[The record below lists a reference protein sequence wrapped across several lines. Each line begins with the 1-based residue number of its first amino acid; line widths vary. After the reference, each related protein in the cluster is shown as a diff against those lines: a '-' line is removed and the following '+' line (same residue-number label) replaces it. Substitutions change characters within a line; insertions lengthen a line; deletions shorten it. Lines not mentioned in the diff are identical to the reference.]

1 MKKDFV
7 ASLNVIDKEKNLLNG
22 YLNGNLMENIQDY
35 DAAVSSMFYMTT
47 TDLQTYCKENK
58 LCSFTLDILMRE
70 KIVQINSM
78 IEVTFR
84 EILNIPT
91 YFQKGSAKIDYVCGD
106 LLYYLYTDI
115 GRNDVGNF
123 KLCEKI
129 RANLTKNCHKRFKD
143 ARKRIKLEKGLSFTR
158 TGKGRSIIKI

>member
-91 YFQKGSAKIDYVCGD
+91 
-106 LLYYLYTDI
+106 
-115 GRNDVGNF
+115 
-123 KLCEKI
+123 
-129 RANLTKNCHKRFKD
+129 
-143 ARKRIKLEKGLSFTR
+143 
-158 TGKGRSIIKI
+158 